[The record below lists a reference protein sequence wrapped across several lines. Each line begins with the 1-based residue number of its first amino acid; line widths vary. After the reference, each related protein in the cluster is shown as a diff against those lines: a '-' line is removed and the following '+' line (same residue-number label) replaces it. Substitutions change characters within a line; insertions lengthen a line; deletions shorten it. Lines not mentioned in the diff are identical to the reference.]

1 MRCSN
6 CKADN
11 PDGLKFCNE
20 CGAALKRTCAK
31 CGFENSAAAKFC
43 GQCAAKLED
52 GLSRSG
58 ATTDDNAA
66 AQIDKS
72 SIADQTIDGE
82 RKMVTALFA
91 DIKGSTELMAD
102 LDPEEARAIIDPALR
117 IMVRAVR
124 SYEGYVVHSTGDGIY
139 AVFGAPI
146 AYEDHP
152 QRGVYAALEM
162 QKKLREHADRLA
174 KLGKPTIEVRIGI
187 NSGEVVMRAVE
198 TGGRL
203 EYSSIGHTANLA
215 ARLQT
220 LAPAGS
226 IAVSER
232 TRRLVEGYFELRPLG
247 PATVKGI
254 SDPIDAYEV
263 TGLGTLRRFQVS
275 MRRGLNKFVGREGE
289 LQRMR
294 RPLELAMRGEGQ
306 IVASVSEAGTGKSRL
321 LFEFSKTLPP
331 ECKVLEAHSMSHGK
345 ATAWLPVIE
354 LLYSYF
360 GVTDGDDAATRRQKI
375 GASLAALD
383 PALGDSLPYLLGLL
397 GVIEGPDPLQ
407 MMDPRIKRQRTLE
420 GIRQIILAESSQAA
434 GRDGLRGPALDR

>member
-1 MRCSN
+1 MWR
-6 CKADN
+6 
-11 PDGLKFCNE
+11 
-20 CGAALKRTCAK
+20 ALKRTCGK

-43 GQCAAKLED
+43 GQCAAKFKD

-117 IMVRAVR
+117 VMVRAVR

-139 AVFGAPI
+139 AVFGVPI

-198 TGGRL
+198 TGEG
-203 EYSSIGHTANLA
+203 SSI
-215 ARLQT
+215 ARS
-220 LAPAGS
+220 G
-226 IAVSER
+226 
-232 TRRLVEGYFELRPLG
+232 TRP
-247 PATVKGI
+247 I
-254 SDPIDAYEV
+254 S
-263 TGLGTLRRFQVS
+263 
-275 MRRGLNKFVGREGE
+275 
-289 LQRMR
+289 
-294 RPLELAMRGEGQ
+294 
-306 IVASVSEAGTGKSRL
+306 
-321 LFEFSKTLPP
+321 
-331 ECKVLEAHSMSHGK
+331 
-345 ATAWLPVIE
+345 
-354 LLYSYF
+354 
-360 GVTDGDDAATRRQKI
+360 
-375 GASLAALD
+375 
-383 PALGDSLPYLLGLL
+383 LLGCRHWRPSVRL
-397 GVIEGPDPLQ
+397 P
-407 MMDPRIKRQRTLE
+407 
-420 GIRQIILAESSQAA
+420 
-434 GRDGLRGPALDR
+434 